1 MTLDELKS
9 RLSYNPTTGIFTSCG
24 AYRHGKQVGYL
35 DDNGYVRI
43 KLSAN
48 AYERAHRLAWL
59 FVHGNLPP
67 GEIDHIDGDRANN
80 RIANLRAVSR
90 MENQHN
96 RSTPKRD
103 ARTAKVI
110 GVSWFKP
117 AQKWR
122 AQIQVAKKK
131 IHLGYHDTIEEAHAA
146 YVKAKHELHPTHM
159 RLR

>member
-9 RLSYNPTTGIFTSCG
+9 RLDYDPDTGIFTSRG
-24 AYRHGKQVGYL
+24 AYRHGKRVGYL

-43 KLSAN
+43 KVSPN
-48 AYERAHRLAWL
+48 GYERAHRLAWL
-59 FVHGNLPP
+59 FVHGHLPV

-80 RIANLRAVSR
+80 RIINLRDVTK

-96 RSTPKRD
+96 RCAPKRD

-110 GVSWFKP
+110 GVSWYKP
-117 AQKWR
+117 TQKWC

-131 IHLGYHDTIEEAHAA
+131 IHLGYHDTIEEAHTA
-146 YVKAKHELHPTHM
+146 YIKAKHELHPTHM